1 MKYDKLNGKEKGVIG
16 LEVLLSIVA
25 MLFVIGILVM
35 AFTIAG
41 SKLGEAVAENGS
53 VAFTNTSLT
62 NITEVN
68 TLVSTTDGCALT
80 LTDAHIVND
89 TLLVVIDPGNYT
101 IAGCNLAFSGS
112 AQMDEELFNSTS
124 WNITGSYTYLVQG
137 EAVRIINTTKV
148 SLGDV
153 VDWFG
158 TYIVMASI
166 VVIILLVVII
176 INAVKGGGLMGETR
190 GA

>member
-1 MKYDKLNGKEKGVIG
+1 MNYKTLFKNKRGVIG

-41 SKLGEAVAENGS
+41 SKLED
-53 VAFTNTSLT
+53 
-62 NITEVN
+62 II
-68 TLVSTTDGCALT
+68 DD
-80 LTDAHIVND
+80 TDAE
-89 TLLVVIDPGNYT
+89 T
-101 IAGCNLAFSGS
+101 
-112 AQMDEELFNSTS
+112 
-124 WNITGSYTYLVQG
+124 
-137 EAVRIINTTKV
+137 IINTTKT

-176 INAVKGGGLMGETR
+176 INAVRGGGLMGGG